1 MSKFSTNLVPILEQL
16 LIAEIGEASFP
27 PLKWEQLTPLRF
39 RFEIYIE
46 EELSY
51 VNVEFDRGGDAAKE
65 FFLPPAYRNVK
76 SFYNVGFDIDGT
88 ETQYAKTNI
97 KILLQIMSTIVDI
110 VKYFIKTRQP
120 DALCFIVTEKNRN
133 SNNLQKSNLYQ
144 AFIKKGISSIPG
156 YTSDTYKDFYIVV
169 KNAKPR

>member
-1 MSKFSTNLVPILEQL
+1 MSKFSTNLVSILEQL
-16 LIAEIGEASFP
+16 LVKEIGEASIP

-51 VNVEFDRGGDAAKE
+51 VNVEFERGGDASKE
-65 FFLPPAYRNVK
+65 FFLPPVHRNVK

-88 ETQYAKTNI
+88 ETQFAKTNI
-97 KILLQIMSTIVDI
+97 KILLQIMSTMVDI
-110 VKYFIKTRQP
+110 VKYFIETRQP
-120 DALCFIVTEKNRN
+120 DALCFIATEKNRN

-156 YTSDTYKDFYIVV
+156 YISDTYRDFYIII
-169 KNAKPR
+169 KNAKTR

>member
-97 KILLQIMSTIVDI
+97 KILLQIMSTMVDI
-110 VKYFIKTRQP
+110 VKFFIKTRQP
-120 DALCFIVTEKNRN
+120 DALSFIATEKNRD

-144 AFIKKGISSIPG
+144 AFIKKGISSIPD
-156 YTSDTYKDFYIVV
+156 YTSDTYKDFYIIV
-169 KNAKPR
+169 KNAKTR

>member
-1 MSKFSTNLVPILEQL
+1 MSKFSTNLVSILEQL
-16 LIAEIGEASFP
+16 LVKEIGEASFP

-46 EELSY
+46 EELRY
-51 VNVEFDRGGDAAKE
+51 VNVEFERGGDASKE
-65 FFLPPAYRNVK
+65 FFLPPVHRNVK

-88 ETQYAKTNI
+88 ETQYAKTNL
-97 KILLQIMSTIVDI
+97 KTLLQIMSTIVDI
-110 VKYFIKTRQP
+110 VKYFIETRQP
-120 DALCFIVTEKNRN
+120 DALCFIATEKNRN

-156 YTSDTYKDFYIVV
+156 YISDTYRDFYIII
-169 KNAKPR
+169 KNAKTR

>member
-1 MSKFSTNLVPILEQL
+1 MSKLSTILIPILEQL

-120 DALCFIVTEKNRN
+120 DALCFIATEKNRN

-144 AFIKKGISSIPG
+144 AFIKKGINSIPG
-156 YTSDTYKDFYIVV
+156 YTSDTYRDFYIVV
-169 KNAKPR
+169 KNSKSR

>member
-1 MSKFSTNLVPILEQL
+1 MSKLSTNLIPILEQL
-16 LIAEIGEASFP
+16 LVKEIGEASFP

-120 DALCFIVTEKNRN
+120 DALCFIATEKNRN

-144 AFIKKGISSIPG
+144 AFIKKGINSIPG
-156 YTSDTYKDFYIVV
+156 YISDTYKDFYIVV
-169 KNAKPR
+169 KNAKTR